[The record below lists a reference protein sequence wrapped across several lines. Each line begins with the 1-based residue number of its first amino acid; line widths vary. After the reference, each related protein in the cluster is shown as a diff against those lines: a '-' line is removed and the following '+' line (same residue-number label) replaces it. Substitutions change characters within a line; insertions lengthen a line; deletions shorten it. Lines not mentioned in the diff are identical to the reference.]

1 MTEHRIFCDCVDCL
15 KKKIASLNTETAA
28 LHKLL
33 EKRRL
38 ETWATMLPKE
48 LLDLWTICRITSH
61 LETPDDVAM
70 KFGKAICLRLLE
82 LNWEAF
88 CAEGRANDTAEDFRV
103 AYSYMVNL
111 KNPAPVYDTAYWGL
125 VGDIANVVRG
135 TPHWENRKEILWY
148 VSRCEMAGFAT
159 TAAEKQNCALRYMA
173 GKRKV
178 SAPGTKRR
186 KRSLQEQRKMLKNMP
201 PELIAAISAACES
214 DLAKQVMGGNAKAIN
229 ALLGSVLKAHKAPA
243 ALVKQ
248 LLEAKLNALVA
259 AAPEA
264 FYGFPHGA
272 VSASKVGG
280 NDLTAGE
287 TAP

>member
-1 MTEHRIFCDCVDCL
+1 MTTV
-15 KKKIASLNTETAA
+15 
-28 LHKLL
+28 
-33 EKRRL
+33 
-38 ETWATMLPKE
+38 
-48 LLDLWTICRITSH
+48 
-61 LETPDDVAM
+61 
-70 KFGKAICLRLLE
+70 
-82 LNWEAF
+82 
-88 CAEGRANDTAEDFRV
+88 NDTRNKEGFTLRR
-103 AYSYMVNL
+103 
-111 KNPAPVYDTAYWGL
+111 PVYDTAYWEL

-186 KRSLQEQRKMLKNMP
+186 KRNLQEQRKMLKNMP
-201 PELIAAISAACES
+201 PELVAAINVACES
-214 DLAKQVMGGNAKAIN
+214 DLAKQVIGGNAKAMN

-248 LLEAKLNALVA
+248 LLEAKLNV
-259 AAPEA
+259 P
-264 FYGFPHGA
+264 
-272 VSASKVGG
+272 VV
-280 NDLTAGE
+280 

>member
-15 KKKIASLNTETAA
+15 KKKIVSLNTETAA

-38 ETWATMLPKE
+38 ETWATMPPKE

-88 CAEGRANDTAEDFRV
+88 CSEGR
-103 AYSYMVNL
+103 S
-111 KNPAPVYDTAYWGL
+111 
-125 VGDIANVVRG
+125 I
-135 TPHWENRKEILWY
+135 
-148 VSRCEMAGFAT
+148 T
-159 TAAEKQNCALRYMA
+159 T
-173 GKRKV
+173 
-178 SAPGTKRR
+178 
-186 KRSLQEQRKMLKNMP
+186 
-201 PELIAAISAACES
+201 
-214 DLAKQVMGGNAKAIN
+214 
-229 ALLGSVLKAHKAPA
+229 
-243 ALVKQ
+243 
-248 LLEAKLNALVA
+248 LVA
-259 AAPEA
+259 TAPEA

-280 NDLTAGE
+280 NDLTVGE
-287 TAP
+287 RPEP